1 MANVNKFITHVISI
15 NSSNKLVMVTTKP
28 WPTIYAIAISLPA
41 YWTQY
46 RNWDRT
52 LSLGGI
58 VPENY
63 YYKGMEWSVT
73 SSPQHHILILLTPV
87 CQEVEEHAI
96 ITKTSFFMV
105 VPTHC
110 SFGED
115 YNSINQCLSCVYILM
130 QKDDIHM
137 CNRVY
142 CVCFRLWPFN
152 PFFPVLFLFDWVG
165 VLWPQLSKVLKLV
178 H

>member
-15 NSSNKLVMVTTKP
+15 NSSDKLVMVTTKP
-28 WPTIYAIAISLPA
+28 WPTIYAISISLPA
-41 YWTQY
+41 LNPVQKLGH
-46 RNWDRT
+46 N

-63 YYKGMEWSVT
+63 KGMEWSVT
-73 SSPQHHILILLTPV
+73 SSQQHHILILLTPV

-115 YNSINQCLSCVYILM
+115 YKKYNINSINQGLSCVYSCKKM
-130 QKDDIHM
+130 T
-137 CNRVY
+137 Y
-142 CVCFRLWPFN
+142 TCVTKCIVCVSGYDLLTLSFLS
-152 PFFPVLFLFDWVG
+152 FFFLIGLEFYG
-165 VLWPQLSKVLKLV
+165 PNYLKC
-178 H
+178 